1 MTENEAIV
9 GLSFLLGVILTIV
22 IISLTV
28 YVLLIIAMWKI
39 FTKAGE
45 KGWKSLIPLYNGYIY
60 YKIAGMKNYFWIIIC
75 AALVYSILQTV
86 TQQNSTLMGIVGLIY
101 GIFTIVIGIIHSY
114 KLSKAFDKGIG
125 YTLGLIFLP
134 NIFTLILGFGK
145 AKYVVN
151 KE

>member
-1 MTENEAIV
+1 MTQNEAIV
-9 GLSFLLGVILTIV
+9 GLSVLGGILLTTV

-45 KGWKSLIPLYNGYIY
+45 KGWKSLIPFYNAYIY
-60 YKIAGMKNYFWIIIC
+60 YKIAGMKNYFWIVIC
-75 AALVYSILQTV
+75 AAFVYSIVQSAAG
-86 TQQNSTLMGIVGLIY
+86 QNSTIAGIVGLIY
-101 GIFTIVIGIIHSY
+101 GILTMVIGIMHCY
-114 KLSKAFDKGIG
+114 KLAKSFDKGIG

-145 AKYVVN
+145 AEYVGN